1 MNDEDLDMSRMLVGA
16 KYDPNV
22 PVVVSSSVLADSKFI
37 TYKARVARSPAHF
50 FSKYLSGKIPP
61 ITPLVEDIIS
71 TSELVDEHPLSCLL
85 SYYGANEN
93 EEDHSPFYLLF
104 DILVGE
110 GEVSQKE
117 ALALL
122 NEILRLTNKW
132 SCGVTMT

>member
-1 MNDEDLDMSRMLVGA
+1 MNDENLYTG
-16 KYDPNV
+16 
-22 PVVVSSSVLADSKFI
+22 VVNCNLNLTAVSSSVNS
-37 TYKARVARSPAHF
+37 SSSF
-50 FSKYLSGKIPP
+50 FSYVTPTNILGKYLSGKIPS
-61 ITPLVEDIIS
+61 ITPFIEDIIS

-122 NEILRLTNKW
+122 NKILQLTKKW
-132 SCGVTMT
+132 SCGNVEGVAMT

>member
-1 MNDEDLDMSRMLVGA
+1 MNDEDLNTGVTKKDEDLKMGGTLRI
-16 KYDPNV
+16 KNYDITTV
-22 PVVVSSSVLADSKFI
+22 PSNFSYV
-37 TYKARVARSPAHF
+37 TYRPPAHF

-93 EEDHSPFYLLF
+93 EEDRSPFYLLF

-122 NEILRLTNKW
+122 NEILQLTKKW